1 MLGARLSLSLHFAGG
16 RLRAKAVRER
26 KHMATS
32 FADPRLLE
40 TESVPKLLW
49 RYALPAVITTLTTS
63 LYNLVDRI
71 FIGHGAGPMA
81 ISGLA
86 LSLPIMNFLQAFG
99 TLVGVGASTRIS
111 IVLGMRDRKWAEHI
125 LGNAL
130 FLTFVL
136 WIFLTVTCLG
146 FMHPLLRLFGG
157 SENTIPH
164 AARYLSIIIPGS
176 IFSNLSYS
184 FCNIIRA
191 SGSPFKSMYIMLIGV
206 GVNVVLDPLFIFGFK
221 MGITGAAIATV
232 LSMLVTAIL
241 TMQFFVKSGAYIR
254 FTRST
259 FKPNKKIINDILSI
273 GMSPFLINIAASL
286 VAVILNNRLYA
297 KGGDLA
303 VGAYGI
309 VNSYGILFVMFVI
322 GLCQGMQPIVGYNYG
337 AKKIDRSKHA
347 FFLSIKVATLITT
360 FGFLLVQIF
369 PETAAKVFTTDA
381 QLIDL
386 TRTGLRFVFLLFP
399 FVGFQ
404 IVTSN
409 FFQSLG
415 MVHLSIFLSLT
426 RQVLFLIPALIL
438 CSSFWG
444 LNGVWAATPVAD
456 FLSIAVTVVILRR
469 QMKKFA

>member
-1 MLGARLSLSLHFAGG
+1 
-16 RLRAKAVRER
+16 
-26 KHMATS
+26 MASTS
-32 FADPRLLE
+32 ADPHLLE
-40 TESVPKLLW
+40 TEPIPKLLW
-49 RYALPAVITTLTTS
+49 KYALPAVITTLTTS

-130 FLTFVL
+130 FLTVVI
-136 WIFLTVTCLG
+136 WAFLTILCLG
-146 FMHPLLRLFGG
+146 FMHPLLRIFGG
-157 SENTIPH
+157 SENTLPH
-164 AARYLSIIIPGS
+164 AVAYLNIIIPGS

-191 SGSPFKSMYIMLIGV
+191 SGSPVKSMTIMLIGV
-206 GVNVVLDPLFIFGFK
+206 GVNVVLDPLFIFGFG
-221 MGITGAAIATV
+221 MGIRGAAIATV
-232 LSMLVTAIL
+232 LSMLVTALL
-241 TMQFFVKSGAYIR
+241 TMQYFLKSDAYIR

-259 FKPNKKIINDILSI
+259 LRPNRKIIRNILSI

-347 FFLSIKVATLITT
+347 FFLSIKVGTLITT
-360 FGFLLVQIF
+360 LGFLLLEIF
-369 PETAAKVFTTDA
+369 PQTAAKVFTTDP
-381 QLIDL
+381 QLIEI
-386 TRTGLRFVFLLFP
+386 TRTGLRYVFLLFP

-415 MVHLSIFLSLT
+415 KVHLSIFLSLT
-426 RQVLFLIPALIL
+426 RQVLFLIPALVI
-438 CSSFWG
+438 CSAIWG

-456 FLSIAVTVVILRR
+456 FLAIAVTVVILIR
-469 QMKKFA
+469 QMKKLS

>member
-1 MLGARLSLSLHFAGG
+1 
-16 RLRAKAVRER
+16 
-26 KHMATS
+26 MASTT
-32 FADPRLLE
+32 ADPHLLE
-40 TESVPKLLW
+40 TEPIPKLLW
-49 RYALPAVITTLTTS
+49 KYALPAVITTLTTS

-99 TLVGVGASTRIS
+99 TLVGVGGSTRIS
-111 IVLGMRDRKWAEHI
+111 IVLGMHDRKWAEHI

-130 FLTFVL
+130 FLTVVI
-136 WIFLTVTCLG
+136 WAFLTVLCLG
-146 FMHPLLRLFGG
+146 FMHPLLRIFGG
-157 SENTIPH
+157 SENTMPH
-164 AARYLSIIIPGS
+164 AVAYLSIIIPGS

-191 SGSPFKSMYIMLIGV
+191 SGSPIKSMTIMLIGV
-206 GVNVVLDPLFIFGFK
+206 GVNVILDPLFIFGFG
-221 MGITGAAIATV
+221 MGIRGAAIATV
-232 LSMLVTAIL
+232 ISMLVTAVL
-241 TMQFFVKSGAYIR
+241 TMQYFLKPDAYIR

-259 FKPNKKIINDILSI
+259 LKPNSKILKNILSI

-337 AKKIDRSKHA
+337 AKKLDRSKHA
-347 FFLSIKVATLITT
+347 FFLSIKVGTIITT
-360 FGFLLVQIF
+360 LGFLLLEIF
-369 PETAAKVFTTDA
+369 PQTAAKVFTTDP
-381 QLIDL
+381 QLIDI
-386 TRTGLRFVFLLFP
+386 TRTGLRYVFLLFP

-415 MVHLSIFLSLT
+415 KVHLSIFLSLT

-438 CSSFWG
+438 CSAVWG

-456 FLSIAVTVVILRR
+456 FLAIAVTVIILIR
-469 QMKKFA
+469 QMRKLS